1 MIKYHQDIKVSE
13 ELKFEVTLD
22 EDSFNSLYDLA
33 QTRDDLRHLL
43 VPLEEAELKLS
54 YHQYLEEVDE
64 GERMSY
70 NEFKDWAEGPDS
82 HILPDGCHEI

>member
-1 MIKYHQDIKVSE
+1 MKE
-13 ELKFEVTLD
+13 ELKFEVILS
-22 EDSFNSLYDLA
+22 EDDFNSLYELA

-43 VPLEEAELKLS
+43 VPLEGAELKVS
-54 YHQYLEEVDE
+54 YKQYLEEVDE

-70 NEFKDWAEGPDS
+70 NEFIDWTENPDAH

>member
-1 MIKYHQDIKVSE
+1 MKE
-13 ELKFEVTLD
+13 ELKFEVILD
-22 EDSFNSLYDLA
+22 EDGFNLLYEHA
-33 QTRDDLRHLL
+33 QTRDELRDLL
-43 VPLEEAELKLS
+43 VPLEEAELKVS
-54 YHQYLEEVDE
+54 YNEYLREVDE

>member
-1 MIKYHQDIKVSE
+1 MEE
-13 ELKFEVTLD
+13 ELKFEVILD
-22 EDSFNSLYDLA
+22 EDDFNSLYELA

-43 VPLEEAELKLS
+43 VPLEEAELQLS
-54 YHQYLEEVDE
+54 YKEYLREVDE
-64 GERMSY
+64 SERMSY

>member
-1 MIKYHQDIKVSE
+1 MKE
-13 ELKFEVTLD
+13 ELKFEVILS
-22 EDSFNSLYDLA
+22 EDDFNSLYELA

-43 VPLEEAELKLS
+43 VPLEEAELQLS
-54 YHQYLEEVDE
+54 YKEYLAEVDE

-70 NEFKDWAEGPDS
+70 NEFKDWAENPDDS